1 MSELA
6 NNTIFRT
13 FYVDPPYYGPP
24 QIFTTERETL
34 GLVHP
39 DGQWLARCFGVDAEE
54 DERTGYV
61 PTTVVWNIVVREADS
76 N

>member
-1 MSELA
+1 MSDLET
-6 NNTIFRT
+6 NPIIHT
-13 FYVDPPYYGPP
+13 FYVDAPYYGPA

-39 DGQWLARCFGVDAEE
+39 DGTFLCRCMGYNDEE
-54 DERTGYV
+54 DEANGWI
-61 PTTVVWNIVVREADS
+61 PTTVTWNIVVREAKA